1 MESELTRRG
10 STNRDESPFP
20 NEPIWPDEWLR
31 GNSWAA
37 ILAWVFLLLCV
48 PCSARELNIGA
59 RDEIDRNR
67 FEVRITLGLGWFL
80 DPPSAPYRHRV
91 IGGSLR
97 IYLSRRFALEPQFLY
112 RSGMKG
118 VRKDVDSTHRYDP
131 IQHSHLL
138 LNAVFRFTDRWLVQ
152 DFGPWVSSV
161 KFMPHLAGGIG
172 FARGDSSGRIF
183 KTGIGTGIRF
193 MDHLSISPEVG
204 MSGKSLEGKLHTGV
218 AISGVGS
225 F

>member
-1 MESELTRRG
+1 
-10 STNRDESPFP
+10 
-20 NEPIWPDEWLR
+20 
-31 GNSWAA
+31 
-37 ILAWVFLLLCV
+37 
-48 PCSARELNIGA
+48 
-59 RDEIDRNR
+59 
-67 FEVRITLGLGWFL
+67 
-80 DPPSAPYRHRV
+80 
-91 IGGSLR
+91 
-97 IYLSRRFALEPQFLY
+97 
-112 RSGMKG
+112 MKG

-161 KFMPHLAGGIG
+161 KFMPHLVGGIG